1 MKYHIVLFTSV
12 ISFCFSNYCYSQNSL
27 SQELDIF
34 VFPAESQTTRTQDSD
49 EITCYKW
56 AKKQSGVNPAN
67 FSNNGVEKEGDLIVR
82 GTGGGAVVG
91 ALFGLVRKS
100 HQLDFSTGGFA
111 KDSPANTKGI
121 EDQRYSQGYDNQVK
135 FNQFK
140 AAFCDCLKAKG
151 YTTQF

>member
-1 MKYHIVLFTSV
+1 MKYHLVLILMTSA
-12 ISFCFSNYCYSQNSL
+12 ICLSTLCYSQNGL
-27 SQELDIF
+27 SQKLDIF
-34 VFPAESQTTRTQDSD
+34 VFPAENQTERSQNRD
-49 EITCYKW
+49 EAACYKW

-67 FSNNGVEKEGDLIVR
+67 FSNNGVEKKGDLIVR

-135 FNQFK
+135 LNQFK
-140 AAFCDCLKAKG
+140 AAFCNCLKAKG